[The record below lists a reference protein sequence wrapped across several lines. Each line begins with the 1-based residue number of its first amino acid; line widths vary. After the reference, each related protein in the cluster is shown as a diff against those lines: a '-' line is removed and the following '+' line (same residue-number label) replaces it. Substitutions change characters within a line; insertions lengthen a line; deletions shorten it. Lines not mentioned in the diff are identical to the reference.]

1 LQKLID
7 MENEELDKITEMLCT
22 KSVLKQD
29 VFKNTVDQFQVLKK
43 VAISLVDR
51 IKEKVCSKDDRII
64 IDYHEKSKYEFHII
78 LAGDIL
84 VFNLHS
90 NVFKFDENHTIW
102 KTPYLEEDESRGY
115 TGIINVYNFLSD
127 SFRFNRVNDFGYLIG
142 RLFVNNENHF
152 YAEGKR
158 TLSFLY
164 TDFANLNFDPPLME
178 DIIENLMIHIL
189 EFDLYA
195 PLYELVS
202 EVSVHEVKTTGD
214 SIQLKTG
221 KRMGF
226 QFSTDVNIK

>member
-1 LQKLID
+1 
-7 MENEELDKITEMLCT
+7 MLCT
-22 KSVLKQD
+22 KSSLKQD

-43 VAISLVDR
+43 AAMSLVDR
-51 IKEKVCSKDDRII
+51 VKANVCSKDDRIV
-64 IDYHEKSKYEFHII
+64 IDYNEKSKYEFHII

-90 NVFKFDENHTIW
+90 NVFKFDENHSIW
-102 KTPYLEEDESRGY
+102 KTPYLQEKESRGY
-115 TGIINVYNFLSD
+115 TGIINVYNFLAD
-127 SFRFNRVNDFGYLIG
+127 SFRFNRVNDSGYLVG
-142 RLFVNNENHF
+142 RIFVNSENHF

-164 TDFANLNFDPPLME
+164 TDFANLKFEANLMQ
-178 DIIENLMIHIL
+178 DIIENLILHIL

-195 PLYELVS
+195 PLYEDVS

-226 QFSTDVNIK
+226 QFSTEINIK